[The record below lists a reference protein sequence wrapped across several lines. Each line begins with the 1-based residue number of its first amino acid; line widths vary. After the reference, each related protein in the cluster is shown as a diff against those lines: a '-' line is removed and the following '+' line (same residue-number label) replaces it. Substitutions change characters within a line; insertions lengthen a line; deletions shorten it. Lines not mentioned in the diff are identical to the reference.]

1 MRKKVEPLT
10 MQQLSYQLKTGKKF
24 IEEALENLMRTKQ
37 VIKRSLVKNS
47 VVYYLP
53 LMVMLDDGNG
63 SNSAVSAARTLD
75 SIIKQLGEAQET
87 LDVDQGYDESST
99 STNCL
104 INTCQKPARE
114 SVDSKILGIEKKIKQ
129 IKLTPSES
137 DILDAIAASK

>member
-1 MRKKVEPLT
+1 MRKKIEPLP

-87 LDVDQGYDESST
+87 LDVDQG
-99 STNCL
+99 
-104 INTCQKPARE
+104 
-114 SVDSKILGIEKKIKQ
+114 
-129 IKLTPSES
+129 
-137 DILDAIAASK
+137 